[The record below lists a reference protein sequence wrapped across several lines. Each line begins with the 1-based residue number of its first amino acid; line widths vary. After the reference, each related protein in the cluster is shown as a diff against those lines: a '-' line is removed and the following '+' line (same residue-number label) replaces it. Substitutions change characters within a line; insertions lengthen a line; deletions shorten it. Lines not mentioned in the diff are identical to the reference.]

1 MLLEPRWFVVVGA
14 AALAYGSL
22 SPVVSARRLQFL
34 AASLPHGALLATV
47 LGIPLSSITGL
58 PPSLCA
64 LAVGIPLTYMVVILV
79 RRGVPEETA
88 TSVFVSFTA
97 SASIAAIY
105 LVLTR
110 YPSETSLWSYIIGDP
125 LLVTWRD
132 TAYAAAVSAIVVAM
146 TLPFMREH
154 VLLGLD
160 RDSAR
165 LTGLRASLYDYM
177 AYTALALAAI
187 GLIRVVGFVLE
198 HVLILLPAAVATNFS
213 KSGAETV
220 YNSVASAVAAGM
232 AGILL
237 AAILGQNPSAMVG
250 FLLLAFYLT
259 GLVRGGAK

>member
-1 MLLEPRWFVVVGA
+1 MLLDPRWFIVVGA

-22 SPVVSARRLQFL
+22 SPVVTARRLQFL

-47 LGIPLSSITGL
+47 LGVPLSRATGL
-58 PPSLCA
+58 PPSLWA
-64 LAVGIPLTYMVVILV
+64 LVVGIPMTYMVVVLV
-79 RRGVPEETA
+79 RRGVSEETA

-97 SASIAAIY
+97 SASIAVIY

-125 LLVTWRD
+125 LLVTWKD
-132 TAYAAAVSAIVVAM
+132 TAYAVAVSAVVVAM

-165 LTGLRASLYDYM
+165 LTGLRAALYDYM

-198 HVLILLPAAVATNFS
+198 HVLILLPAAVAANVS
-213 KSGAETV
+213 RSGAETV
-220 YNSVASAVAAGM
+220 YNSVASAVAAGTL
-232 AGILL
+232 GVLL
-237 AAILGQNPSAMVG
+237 AAVLGQNPSAMVG
-250 FLLLAFYLT
+250 FLLLAFYLA
-259 GLVRGGAK
+259 GLVRGGAG